1 VREKLAK
8 LLALQSKYPEAVV
21 QIKKTLEL
29 RKKLGSNKI
38 SNDLSQMINT
48 NWYKEHLNTE
58 LPKELDVS
66 NQIID
71 IIYIEDDLVL
81 KTGVV
86 ENQNKS
92 KKLAYVSFGLDD
104 GAVLMHNQ
112 FPKISSVVIGSV
124 INVFFEEGSRSPI
137 RWKRSDQDLIDGLL
151 QEFTGTL
158 EQVPEKDFG
167 FIRTTLKE
175 SIFVPP
181 DLMYQMKDKVK
192 SKVTCRAILA
202 LDKSKGKEGWKALCE
217 IEIICEW

>member
-1 VREKLAK
+1 
-8 LLALQSKYPEAVV
+8 
-21 QIKKTLEL
+21 
-29 RKKLGSNKI
+29 
-38 SNDLSQMINT
+38 MINT

-58 LPKELDVS
+58 LPKELDVR

-71 IIYIEDDLVL
+71 IIYIEEDLVL

-86 ENQNKS
+86 ENQNKI

-104 GAVLMHNQ
+104 GVVLMHHQ
-112 FPKISSVVIGSV
+112 FPKISSVGIGSV

-137 RWKRSDQDLIDGLL
+137 RWKTTDQSLIDGLL

-167 FIRTTLKE
+167 FIRTALKE

-181 DLMYQMKDKVK
+181 DLMHQMKDEVK
-192 SKVTCRAILA
+192 SKVTCRAILT
-202 LDKSKGKEGWKALCE
+202 LDKSKGKEGWKALCN
-217 IEIICEW
+217 IKLICEF